1 MSSALLAFALFLF
14 FTQDPTTT
22 TDQEITAAVLL
33 PEVQL
38 EAKNNLEPVP
48 IPVLPTKTANS
59 KTADLEHSAS
69 FRKAAEQ
76 AWRATRN
83 GDAPYEAGFSIYK
96 DGRPGKIQM
105 SMFATVHAKTH
116 LSIASTP
123 TALGTLHVHTKYGEP
138 TPSDGDIKSTK
149 TLHKMMYVESRNGL
163 YAIDPDGNVRHV
175 FDDLEW
181 FSKKGDDLRVTP

>member
-1 MSSALLAFALFLF
+1 MSSALLAFAFFLF
-14 FTQDPTTT
+14 STQDPMTS
-22 TDQEITAAVLL
+22 TDQDTTASVFS

-48 IPVLPTKTANS
+48 ISLLPTKTANS
-59 KTADLEHSAS
+59 KTADFEHSAS

-76 AWRATRN
+76 AWRSTRN
-83 GDAPYEAGFSIYK
+83 GDAPYEAGFSIDK

-138 TPSDGDIKSTK
+138 TPSDDDIKSAK
-149 TLHKMMYVESRNGL
+149 TLHKMIYVESRNGL

-175 FDDLEW
+175 FADVEW
-181 FSKKGDDLRVTP
+181 FSKRG